1 MDFGS
6 VPSATERKGPATP
19 SSDALEAS
27 VSNPIVPPT
36 VAPRRDPFRIRALQW
51 LQRFGGLAALIIL
64 VIVASILSP
73 TFLTG
78 NNIRPQ
84 LQLFAVQTALISAG
98 QTLVILTG
106 GIDLSVGS
114 LLAVGSTLAAQLAI
128 AGAPLILVIALPILL
143 CGVIGTIS
151 GAIIARTRIQPIV
164 VTLAMLIA
172 ARGVARLIG
181 GNHQLDL
188 SQLNDPTFA
197 GNVNT
202 GANGIAAA
210 QLGPAPLVGLVPV
223 AVLVVLAVYLAVSL
237 FLTRT
242 VPGRYVF
249 AVGGNERAARLSG
262 VAADRVKITVY
273 AISGLL
279 AGLAGVLF
287 ASSYQNAD
295 PANDATLFELTTIA
309 AVVVGGTSL
318 LGGTGGVWRTLVG
331 GLILVVLNALFT
343 QLGLPQPTQLIAQG
357 LIIVGAVALQAGS
370 SS

>member
-1 MDFGS
+1 MDIGS
-6 VPSATERKGPATP
+6 VPSTGEVRPQGGTISTPEGPKPNLAT
-19 SSDALEAS
+19 
-27 VSNPIVPPT
+27 PPT

-51 LQRFGGLAALIIL
+51 LQRFGALAALVIL
-64 VIVASILSP
+64 VSVASSLIPNFLSP
-73 TFLTG
+73 DNVRL
-78 NNIRPQ
+78 Q
-84 LQLFAVQTALISAG
+84 LQQFALRTALLSAG

-114 LLAVGSTLAAQLAI
+114 LLAVGSALAAQLAI
-128 AGAPLILVIALPILL
+128 AGFPLVLVIALPILL
-143 CGVIGTIS
+143 CGAIGVLS
-151 GAIIARTRIQPIV
+151 GTIIARTRIQPIV
-164 VTLAMLIA
+164 VTLAVLIA
-172 ARGVARLIG
+172 ARGVARLIA

-188 SQLNDPTFA
+188 SQLPDATLA

-202 GANGIAAA
+202 GSNGIATA
-210 QLGPAPLVGLVPV
+210 QLGPVPLIGLIPISV
-223 AVLVVLAVYLAVSL
+223 VLVVVVYLAVNI

-279 AGLAGVLF
+279 AGLAGVLY
-287 ASSYQNAD
+287 ASSNQNAD
-295 PANDATLFELTTIA
+295 PFNDGTLFELTTIA

-343 QLGLPQPTQLIAQG
+343 QLNLPEATQLIAQG